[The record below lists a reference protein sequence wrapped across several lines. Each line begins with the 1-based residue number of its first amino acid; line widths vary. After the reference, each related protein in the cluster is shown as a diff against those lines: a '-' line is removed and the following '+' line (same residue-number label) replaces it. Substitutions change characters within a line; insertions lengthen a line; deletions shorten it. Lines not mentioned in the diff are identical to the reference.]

1 MSAEWRDLDGKV
13 AIVTGA
19 SRGVGAATAIALA
32 AEGCRVVCAAR
43 ATVADPKRLPGTID
57 EVVDTI
63 KNRGGDATAIATDL
77 SRDEDVIAMVA
88 RTVEAYGRVDLL
100 VNNAAV
106 TFVGDLDIPM
116 KRFDL
121 VMNVNLR
128 APFIA
133 TREVAP
139 HMAAVGGG
147 AIVNVSSAAAQL
159 PVAGM
164 SIYGISKI
172 ALEHLTVDTARE
184 LYPKNIAVN
193 CFRIDVSV
201 ASEGFVANAPGARHE
216 TWEPPEVAA
225 EGIVWMLRQPLPYSG
240 RRESMLRLGQ
250 RGDIMHSRAAVK
262 TVKPVRPTELY
273 NGLYL
278 EPAFTEFVDG

>member
-1 MSAEWRDLDGKV
+1 MTSELRQLDGKV

-32 AEGCRVVCAAR
+32 DEGCRVACAAR
-43 ATVADPKRLPGTID
+43 ATAADPKRLPGTID
-57 EVVDTI
+57 DVVSTI
-63 KNRGGDATAIATDL
+63 KHRGGDALAVPTDL
-77 SRDEDVIAMVA
+77 SRDDDVIALVA
-88 RTVEAYGRVDLL
+88 RTVEVFGRVDLL
-100 VNNAAV
+100 VNNAAI
-106 TFVGDLDIPM
+106 TFIGDLEIPM

-121 VMNVNLR
+121 IMNVNLR

-133 TREVAP
+133 TREAAP

-201 ASEGFVANAPGARHE
+201 ASEGFVANAPAARHD

-240 RRESMLRLGQ
+240 QRESMLRLGQ
-250 RGDIMHSRAAVK
+250 RENIMHSRAVIK

-273 NGLYL
+273 NGLYI
-278 EPAFTEFVDG
+278 EPAFTEFIDG